1 VTISTAI
8 PWIPSLP
15 PSWKVQRAKTLVYRS
30 KALNSDR
37 AEKQVLSLTLRGVV
51 DNDPENPEGL
61 VPEDYATYQLFE
73 LDDLVFKLIDLEN
86 VRTSRVGLVLKRGIM
101 SSAYLRLR
109 PRPGTCVHFL
119 YWSFFDLYN
128 RQIFNHLGSGV
139 RSTLGADDVLNL
151 PLPVPDVATQ
161 RAIANYLDRETA
173 RIDALIT
180 KKQGMIELLEERNG
194 ARRGAV
200 IQSVSMGSTRSL
212 RWLLSEAIAD
222 GPHETPEF
230 VDNGVPFLSVDSI
243 VDSRIRF
250 DGCRM
255 IGEEDHVRYC
265 RKLMPRYGDVLIT
278 KAASVGKVA
287 LVDDK
292 RIFNVWSPIAVLRP
306 DQSVLLPEF
315 LWQYLRSPKAQRDL
329 SLGSTSNT
337 QQNISMRDLG
347 SLRIPIVSI
356 EDQRA
361 VCDLLRKDT
370 QGLVKEIEASVVL
383 LHERRQALITAA
395 VTGELEISGVA
406 A

>member
-1 VTISTAI
+1 MSRRLKSLATLVVDLRDQGVLPYIALEHLAGGTGALEPGIELPIRNGGDTGVSTVR
-8 PWIPSLP
+8 PGDVLFGKLRPYL
-15 PSWKVQRAKTLVYRS
+15 AKTLLIREPAYAS
-30 KALNSDR
+30 TELLALRPGQSVEARYFGYLVGSRPLIEWATASSDGT
-37 AEKQVLSLTLRGVV
+37 KM
-51 DNDPENPEGL
+51 P
-61 VPEDYATYQLFE
+61 
-73 LDDLVFKLIDLEN
+73 
-86 VRTSRVGLVLKRGIM
+86 RTSWE
-101 SSAYLRLR
+101 RLGEFR
-109 PRPGTCVHFL
+109 
-119 YWSFFDLYN
+119 
-128 RQIFNHLGSGV
+128 LGS
-139 RSTLGADDVLNL
+139 L
-151 PLPVPDVATQ
+151 PGLDIQ
-161 RAIANYLDRETA
+161 RAIADYLDRETT

-200 IQSVSMGSTRSL
+200 IQSVSMGSTCSL

-395 VTGELEISGVA
+395 VTGELEVSGVA